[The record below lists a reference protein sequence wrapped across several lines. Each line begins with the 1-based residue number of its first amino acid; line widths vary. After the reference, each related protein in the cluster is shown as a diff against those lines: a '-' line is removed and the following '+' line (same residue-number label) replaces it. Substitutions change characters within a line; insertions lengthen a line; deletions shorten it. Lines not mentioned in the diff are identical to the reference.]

1 MDKILRD
8 TLDCIDEGT
17 IVLNEKYEILYWNNY
32 MEYLTGIKLENVLQ
46 RNIYSVLPGLNK
58 KYFKDLIQNIMQNEC
73 KMFLSAAMHKNLI
86 SIDKKLNL
94 KISKLRS
101 DDRNVILL
109 EFIDVTNQF
118 LHIEQLRKYVHD
130 LYLLNKELKEKEK
143 IIKNLAYYDKLTGVA
158 NRTLF
163 YKYAEKF
170 LDGAKRNNKLLG
182 LMFIDVNKF
191 KNINDTYGHEVG
203 DRVLVRV
210 ADILTKATRKNDVVA
225 RYGGD
230 EFLILLPDIK
240 SFNNYKSIVSRI
252 INNKNKIINNEK
264 QINISL
270 SIGVSFYPKNGDSID
285 ELIVK
290 ADKAMYVA
298 KNKDGED
305 NCFCDIGL

>member
-1 MDKILRD
+1 MDKILRG

-46 RNIYSVLPGLNK
+46 RNIYSVLPNLNK

-73 KMFLSAAMHKNLI
+73 KMFLSAAMHKDLI

-130 LYLLNKELKEKEK
+130 LYKLNKELKEKEK

-170 LDGAKRNNKLLG
+170 LDSAKRNNSLLG

-191 KNINDTYGHEVG
+191 KNINDTYGHEIG

-240 SFNNYKSIVSRI
+240 SLDNYKPIVSRI
-252 INNKNKIINNEK
+252 INNKNKIINDEK

-270 SIGVSFYPKNGDSID
+270 SIGVSFYPKNGDSIN

-305 NCFCDIGL
+305 NCFCDI